1 MDTNRKKIYLI
12 KKISDELKLEFP
24 NISLKIKKKK
34 SSYIIFVIYYLPNTN
49 NTTNTNN
56 INKFNIIDGGRKDR
70 IIRKTRN
77 LLKLENIVYKNHKNI
92 FVI

>member
-1 MDTNRKKIYLI
+1 MDTIRKKINLI
-12 KKISDELKLEFP
+12 NKISNELMTEFP
-24 NISLKIKKKK
+24 NISLKIKKKD
-34 SSYIIFVIYYLPNTN
+34 SSYIIFEIYYLP

-56 INKFNIIDGGRKDR
+56 INKFDIIDGGRKDR

-77 LLKLENIVYKNHKNI
+77 LLKLKNVVYKNHKNI